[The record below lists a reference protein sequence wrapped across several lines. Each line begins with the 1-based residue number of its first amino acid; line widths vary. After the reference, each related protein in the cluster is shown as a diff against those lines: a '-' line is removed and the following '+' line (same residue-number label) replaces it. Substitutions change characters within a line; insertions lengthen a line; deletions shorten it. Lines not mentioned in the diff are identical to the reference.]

1 MRKLSDTSGTGEPS
15 ARGRQLRKI
24 VQNVIPVARLRRL
37 ARRSSLI
44 IICGTIVVAVAAL
57 AVFADFLSPHDPLV
71 QDVPNRLKPP
81 GGEFFLGTDNFG
93 RDIFSRIIHGSRSS
107 LYISLTS
114 VLVGTIIGT
123 LIGVISAYRGGWLD
137 LILQR
142 IVDTLLGFPSLVLA
156 VIMVVALGASTNT
169 VIIAIAAALIP
180 QATRLSRACTLSVRE
195 ESFVLAAQAIG
206 APTQHVLLKHVL
218 PHIIAPVLAYA
229 TGYVGVALL
238 AESALSFL
246 GLGVPP
252 PYPSWGG
259 MLQEGR
265 LYLERAP
272 WLTIFPG
279 LILGVTVFSFTL
291 LADALQDILDPRTT
305 RRSSSV

>member
-1 MRKLSDTSGTGEPS
+1 M
-15 ARGRQLRKI
+15 
-24 VQNVIPVARLRRL
+24 
-37 ARRSSLI
+37 
-44 IICGTIVVAVAAL
+44 AVASL
-57 AVFADFLSPHDPLV
+57 AVFADFLSLHDPIV

-93 RDIFSRIIHGSRSS
+93 RDIFSRIIYGSRSS

-114 VLVGTIIGT
+114 VLAGAVIGT
-123 LIGVISAYRGGWLD
+123 LIGMVSAYRGGWLD

-169 VIIAIAAALIP
+169 VIVAIAAALIP

-195 ESFVLAAQAIG
+195 EGFVLAAQAIG
-206 APTQHVLLKHVL
+206 APTQHVMLKHVL

-259 MLQEGR
+259 MLQESR

-279 LILGVTVFSFTL
+279 LALGITVLSFTL
-291 LADALQDILDPRTT
+291 LGDALQDILDPRAV
-305 RRSSSV
+305 RRGSRA

>member
-1 MRKLSDTSGTGEPS
+1 MRISYTSSSEEPRGKGRPLQKTIRNVRS
-15 ARGRQLRKI
+15 A
-24 VQNVIPVARLRRL
+24 VRLRRL
-37 ARRSSLI
+37 ARRSPLI
-44 IICGTIVVAVAAL
+44 IICGTIIVAVASL
-57 AVFADFLSPHDPLV
+57 AVFADFLSLHDPIV

-93 RDIFSRIIHGSRSS
+93 RDIFSRIIYGSRSS

-114 VLVGTIIGT
+114 VLAGAVIGT
-123 LIGVISAYRGGWLD
+123 LIGMISAYRGGWLD

-169 VIIAIAAALIP
+169 VIVAIAAALIP

-195 ESFVLAAQAIG
+195 EGFVLAAQAIG
-206 APTQHVLLKHVL
+206 APPQHVMLKHVL

-259 MLQEGR
+259 MLQESR

-279 LILGVTVFSFTL
+279 LALSITVLSFTL
-291 LADALQDILDPRTT
+291 LGDALQDILDPRAV
-305 RRSSSV
+305 RRGSRA